1 MASLSQ
7 LLKESW
13 SVVEDRADRVAG
25 HFYARLFVLDPQ
37 LRDLFPIQ
45 MDAQRNRLLSAILRA
60 VQAVDDPER
69 FVELHQSLGRDHRKY
84 HVKPEHH
91 DVVRE
96 CLIDALRRYAG
107 DQWTLEYAQAWRD
120 AYDAIAE
127 QMIAGAESQKG
138 MPACWHAEVL
148 SKERRYHD
156 IAVITCR
163 TFSHLPYHA
172 GQYVSVETPYRPRLW
187 RTYSIANAP
196 RRDDV
201 LEFHIRAVGAGWGS
215 TALVWKVRR
224 GDVIRL
230 GAPMGRMQVD
240 LTSERDVLCIA
251 GGTGLAP
258 LKAITEE
265 VCRGNQ
271 IRGAGYRQVQLFFG
285 ARRAS
290 ELYDTPGLEALAGRH
305 PWLTVTQ
312 AVSEESDFPGE
323 QGDITDVALRH
334 GDWMDHDVYVSGS
347 PIMVRSALSQLN
359 QAGIPPQRVH
369 YDAFAD
375 I

>member
-69 FVELHQSLGRDHRKY
+69 FVELHQSLGRDH
-84 HVKPEHH
+84 
-91 DVVRE
+91 
-96 CLIDALRRYAG
+96 
-107 DQWTLEYAQAWRD
+107 WTLEYAQAWRD